1 MNSVFIIRKARRLS
15 ALSLSLLSLLV
26 LLACSR
32 VHGTD
37 VAHGTERHAWTI
49 PGTLRIGTGIVPRT
63 LNSLLSTQTSELAI
77 ERLFGDL
84 LVTVDARGRF
94 VPDLSAAVPSTANGG
109 ISPDGLT
116 ITYRLRPHVRWQDGE
131 PFSSADVKFTYDA
144 IMNPAND
151 VVSRHGYDIV
161 ARVETPDANTVV
173 FHLKHR
179 FAPFVATVFGE
190 SDGPFCILPAHVL
203 AQRKTINDAPY
214 NAMPIGTGPF
224 RVVKWLRGN
233 RIELVRNDDYF
244 LGLPKLKKIVISFPS
259 DENAEIVE
267 LRTHEID
274 WAFQMSVN
282 AYRSLRAIS
291 TDEVRNVLT
300 PFNGYE
306 AIIFNASRG
315 PTSDVRIRRAI
326 TLALDK
332 RALVGKLAPGVAEP
346 ATEDLP
352 PFLWAY
358 DPTVPRDGYD
368 LGAAKN
374 LLAAAGYGPA
384 KHLGLDLY
392 FEQSDAANRS
402 LGVQIQSLLA
412 PLGIDITLHPQ
423 LSSVYYA
430 SYGQNGTLERGNFDL
445 GLNRWIS
452 GVDPDDSSQFTC
464 SNIPPNGVNPPHFC
478 DPQMDAAQS
487 IALASYDQS
496 VRKLAYGRIQHM
508 LEREAPQD
516 FLWWP
521 KEINAINPDLHGFSP
536 NPVTETWNAWTWS
549 I

>member
-1 MNSVFIIRKARRLS
+1 M
-15 ALSLSLLSLLV
+15 LLS

-32 VHGTD
+32 VNDATVHAGI
-37 VAHGTERHAWTI
+37 GRHAWTI
-49 PGTLRIGTGIVPRT
+49 AETLRIGTGIVPRT

-84 LVTVDARGRF
+84 LVTVDERGRF
-94 VPDLSAAVPSTANGG
+94 VPDLAAAVPTTTNGG
-109 ISPDGLT
+109 ISADGLT
-116 ITYRLRPHVRWQDGE
+116 IRYQLRPHVRWQDGQ
-131 PFSSADVKFTYDA
+131 PFTSADVKFTYEA
-144 IMNPAND
+144 IMNPDND

-161 ARVETPDANTVV
+161 DRVDTPDPHTVV

-190 SDGPFCILPAHVL
+190 SDGPFCILPAHLL

-233 RIELVRNDDYF
+233 RIELVRNDEYF
-244 LGLPKLKKIVISFPS
+244 LGKPKLKSIVVSFIS
-259 DENAEIVE
+259 DENAEIVQ

-274 WAFQMSVN
+274 WAFQMSAS
-282 AYRSLRAIS
+282 AYRSLRSLS
-291 TDEVRNVLT
+291 TEDLRSVLT

-306 AIIFNASRG
+306 AVIFNAAHG
-315 PTSDVRIRRAI
+315 PTSDVRVRRAI

-332 RALVGKLAPGVAEP
+332 KALVGKLAPGVAEP

-358 DPTVPRDGYD
+358 DATLRPSRYD
-368 LGAAKN
+368 PGAART
-374 LLAAAGYGPA
+374 LLAQAGYGPA
-384 KHLGLDLY
+384 KHLALNLY
-392 FEQSDAANRS
+392 FEQSEATNRS

-412 PLGIDITLHPQ
+412 PLGIDVTLHPQ
-423 LSSVYYA
+423 LSSIYYA

-445 GLNRWIS
+445 ALNRWIS
-452 GVDPDDSSQFTC
+452 GVDPDDSAQFTC
-464 SNIPPNGVNPPHFC
+464 SNLPPRGVNPPHFC
-478 DPQMDAAQS
+478 DPQMDAAQT
-487 IALASYDQS
+487 IALNTYEQPARKVAYD
-496 VRKLAYGRIQHM
+496 RIQRI
-508 LEREAPQD
+508 LEQQAPQD

-521 KEINAINPDLHGFSP
+521 KEINAISPDLRGFSP